1 MVKELNGLGAPA
13 APVGPGVGQG
23 IGKTSESGGKSFGE
37 FLTESLRQVDD
48 LQKGADAA
56 VEQIAKGGGPG
67 IQEAMIAIEK
77 ADVAFKLMMEVR
89 QKILDAY
96 QEVVRMQM

>member
-1 MVKELNGLGAPA
+1 MVKEVTGVGIGPAPA
-13 APVGPGVGQG
+13 AGA
-23 IGKTSESGGKSFGE
+23 GKTPTGGKSFDE

-56 VEQIAKGGGPG
+56 VEQMAKGQGPG
-67 IQEAMIAIEK
+67 IQDAMVAIEK

-89 QKILDAY
+89 QRILDAY
-96 QEVVRMQM
+96 QEVIRMQV

>member
-1 MVKELNGLGAPA
+1 MVKELTGVMPGAVPAPA
-13 APVGPGVGQG
+13 AGPGKV
-23 IGKTSESGGKSFGE
+23 SGTEKSFGE

-56 VEQIAKGGGPG
+56 VEQMAKGDGPG

-96 QEVVRMQM
+96 QEVIRMQM